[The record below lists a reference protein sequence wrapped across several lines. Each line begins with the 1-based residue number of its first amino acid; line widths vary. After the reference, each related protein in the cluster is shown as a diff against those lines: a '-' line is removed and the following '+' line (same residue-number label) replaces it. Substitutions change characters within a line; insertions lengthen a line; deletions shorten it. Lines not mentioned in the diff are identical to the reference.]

1 MIPGSA
7 LQSPQHLDGKVVA
20 AGKGTTNLRSL
31 TRYAADRA
39 LKVSVIETI
48 DTKAACTTVS
58 QGTTSAAALNE
69 ISAMGWSREQP
80 QAAARLLDRY
90 LSTKPV
96 AVGLPKHYPE
106 FVRVFFVPDELL
118 YRTAFALML

>member
-7 LQSPQHLDGKVVA
+7 LQSPQRLDGKVVA
-20 AGKGTTNLRSL
+20 ADNGTTNLRSL

-48 DTKAACTTVS
+48 DTKAAFKAVS
-58 QGTTSAAALNE
+58 QGTASAAALNE
-69 ISAMGWSREQP
+69 ISAMGWSREPP

-90 LSTKPV
+90 LSTETV

-106 FVRVFFVPDELL
+106 LVRVFSVPDELL
-118 YRTAFALML
+118 